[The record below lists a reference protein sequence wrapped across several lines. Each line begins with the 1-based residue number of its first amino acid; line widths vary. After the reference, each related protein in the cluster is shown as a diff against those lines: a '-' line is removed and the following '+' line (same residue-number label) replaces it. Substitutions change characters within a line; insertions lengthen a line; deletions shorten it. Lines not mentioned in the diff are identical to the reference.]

1 MEANKY
7 VLFILIY
14 LKGFLVGM
22 KLNICLKPLQF
33 LVFFCLLNKMPDY

>member
-14 LKGFLVGM
+14 LKGFLLGI
-22 KLNICLKPLQF
+22 KLNLCLKLLY
-33 LVFFCLLNKMPDY
+33 LVLGFFVDKIA